1 MIYNFLNNQYLIII
15 FSVFILLIGSV
26 VIRFTLKIIGSHW
39 ISNKANY
46 YTIFLLP
53 QIAFIIT
60 KVISGNIAL
69 SLGMIGALSIVRF
82 RHPVKSPF
90 ELSIY
95 FALITLGISMSV
107 SMKWGLLLLFLVCVI
122 VMGIYY
128 FEKNTKE
135 ESNFGISDSD
145 IFLEIHSKKKIP
157 NLDDSKYLKN
167 YIEDREDDKFTYRLI
182 FEDNLT
188 MDSTLKKIE
197 ENKGVIKI
205 FKTFN

>member
-1 MIYNFLNNQYLIII
+1 
-15 FSVFILLIGSV
+15 
-26 VIRFTLKIIGSHW
+26 
-39 ISNKANY
+39 
-46 YTIFLLP
+46 
-53 QIAFIIT
+53 
-60 KVISGNIAL
+60 
-69 SLGMIGALSIVRF
+69 MIGALSIVRF

-107 SMKWGLLLLFLVCVI
+107 SMKWGLLLLFLVFVI

-135 ESNFGISDSD
+135 DSNFGISDSD
-145 IFLEIHSKKKIP
+145 IFLEIHSKNKIP

-197 ENKGVIKI
+197 ENKGVTKI